1 MKRAFIRFFSV
12 FFLNL
17 QVNHNEFFAMKFFS
31 FLWLFLFGCCAIS
44 AGLVAAEKKF
54 VVVIDPG
61 HGGKDP
67 GAVGSV
73 LKLQEKKINLAVA
86 LELGSLLEKEK
97 NVEVVYTRKID
108 EFVPL
113 DERPRIANKAKAD
126 IFISIHTNAAK
137 SKAASGAE
145 TFVVGSSA
153 ANMEVAMRENSV
165 ILFEEDYKTRYEGF
179 DPNSSES
186 YIMFDLTQ
194 FAFTDQS
201 INLASCVQDQFKAN
215 CSRSDRGVKQ
225 AGFLVLKHTNMPS
238 ILVELGYISNQA
250 EEAYLSKEKSQQELA
265 KAVYNAFLAY
275 RANYEKKNIV
285 TIEIEQPKKEEK
297 TVPAKEEKKDAA
309 PPEIRYM
316 VQIHTSSRK
325 MPPDSKEFKKYD
337 PVMEYYE
344 NNVYKYMYG
353 ETATYAEI
361 LQVRKE
367 VQKNFKD
374 AFIVVFKDGKKMPPI
389 QAKAYL
395 K

>member
-1 MKRAFIRFFSV
+1 
-12 FFLNL
+12 
-17 QVNHNEFFAMKFFS
+17 MKFFS

-44 AGLVAAEKKF
+44 DGLVAAEKKF

-86 LELGSLLEKEK
+86 LELGALLEKEK
-97 NVEVVYTRKID
+97 NVEVIYTRKTD

-153 ANMEVAMRENSV
+153 ASMELAKIENSV

-179 DPNSSES
+179 DPKSSES

-194 FAFTDQS
+194 FAFMDQS
-201 INLASCVQDQFKAN
+201 INLASHVQDHFKTI

-225 AGFLVLKHTNMPS
+225 GGFLVLKYTTMPS
-238 ILVELGYISNQA
+238 ILVELGYLSNQA
-250 EEAYLSKEKSQQELA
+250 EEAYLSKEKSQKELA
-265 KAVYNAFLAY
+265 KAIYNAFLAY
-275 RANYEKKNIV
+275 KTSYEKKNIV
-285 TIEIEQPKKEEK
+285 TIEVEQPKKEEK
-297 TVPAKEEKKDAA
+297 NVNTKEEKKDTA
-309 PPEIRYM
+309 PPEIRYW
-316 VQIHTSSRK
+316 VQIHVSSKK
-325 MPPDSKEFKKYD
+325 MPLDSKEFKKYD
-337 PVMEYYE
+337 PIMEYYE
-344 NNVYKYMYG
+344 NKVYKYMYG

-374 AFIVVFKDGKKMPPI
+374 AFIVVFKDGKKLPPI
-389 QAKAYL
+389 QARTYL

>member
-1 MKRAFIRFFSV
+1 MK
-12 FFLNL
+12 L
-17 QVNHNEFFAMKFFS
+17 FAMKFFS

-73 LKLQEKKINLAVA
+73 LKVHEKKINLAVA
-86 LELGSLLEKEK
+86 LELGALLEKEK
-97 NVEVVYTRKID
+97 NVEVVYTRKTD

-113 DERPRIANKAKAD
+113 DERPRVANKAKAD

-137 SKAASGAE
+137 SKLAAGAE
-145 TFVVGSSA
+145 TYVVGSSA

-225 AGFLVLKHTNMPS
+225 AGFLVLKHSNMPS
-238 ILVELGYISNQA
+238 ILVELGYISNTE
-250 EEAYLSKEKSQQELA
+250 EEAYLNKESSHKELA
-265 KAVYNAFLAY
+265 KSIYNAFLAY
-275 RANYEKKNIV
+275 KANYEKKSV
-285 TIEIEQPKKEEK
+285 AIEKPKKEEK
-297 TVPAKEEKKDAA
+297 IAQNNEEKNKEGKNTD
-309 PPEIRYM
+309 PPEIRYRI
-316 VQIHTSSRK
+316 QFHASSK
-325 MPPDSKEFKKYD
+325 QMPLDSKEFKKLD
-337 PVMEYYE
+337 PVTEYFE
-344 NNVYKYMYG
+344 NRVYKYMYG
-353 ETATYAEI
+353 ETSTYAEI
-361 LQVRKE
+361 LPVRKE

-374 AFIVVFKDGKKMPPI
+374 AFIVVFKNGKKLTPI
-389 QAKAYL
+389 EARAYL

>member
-1 MKRAFIRFFSV
+1 
-12 FFLNL
+12 
-17 QVNHNEFFAMKFFS
+17 MKFFS

-44 AGLVAAEKKF
+44 AGLAAAEKKF

-73 LKLQEKKINLAVA
+73 LKLYEKDINLAVA
-86 LELGSLLEKEK
+86 LELGALLEKEK
-97 NVEVVYTRKID
+97 NVEVIYTRKTD

-137 SKAASGAE
+137 NKSASGAE
-145 TFVVGSSA
+145 TFVVGSSS
-153 ANMEVAMRENSV
+153 ANMELAMRENSV

-194 FAFTDQS
+194 FTFLDQS
-201 INLASCVQDQFKAN
+201 INLASFVQDHFKAN

-225 AGFLVLKHTNMPS
+225 GGFLVLKHTTMPS
-238 ILVELGYISNQA
+238 ILVELGYISNSQ
-250 EEAYLSKEKSQQELA
+250 EETYLSKEKSHKELA
-265 KAVYNAFLAY
+265 KAIHNAFLAY
-275 RANYEKKNIV
+275 KTNYEKKSV
-285 TIEIEQPKKEEK
+285 AIERPVKQPKKEEK
-297 TVPAKEEKKDAA
+297 PKEEKMTT
-309 PPEIRYM
+309 PPEIRYR
-316 VQIHTSSRK
+316 VQFHASGK
-325 MPPDSKEFKKYD
+325 QMPLDSKEFKKYD
-337 PVMEYYE
+337 PVTEYFE
-344 NNVYKYMYG
+344 NRVYKYMYG
-353 ETATYAEI
+353 ETSTYAEI
-361 LQVRKE
+361 LPIRKE

-374 AFIVVFKDGKKMPPI
+374 AFVVVFRNGKKLTPI
-389 QAKAYL
+389 EARAYL